1 MPYKF
6 DKLTADQAKKLQ
18 APGKLKPQWIVG
30 FVDGDGCFSIVT
42 PSEGG
47 KRFCFVVSQH
57 QRSGYVLYQLKDFFG
72 CGNVHKTSGGMME
85 FRVETP
91 NDLMTVIFPFFQ
103 QYPLQSCKIINLQ
116 EISDALYLKLDIPNP
131 FIFTNQNSDLY
142 KDKDWLAGLV
152 DSDGCFSFALGSE
165 KQVKAQPQLVIVL
178 SLREKKMLEALALH
192 LKMGT
197 IYIRKSGYVVF
208 QISKQ
213 EFHEIIISILTKRLK
228 TTKRFSLWYFTASLR
243 CWQDYVRKAAR
254 FKRLYKNKDV
264 VVSKITKFKKRM
276 NTFPVKKT
284 KLDTVNLKVED
295 KVQN

>member
-18 APGKLKPQWIVG
+18 APGKLKSQWIVG
-30 FVDGDGCFSIVT
+30 FVDG
-42 PSEGG
+42 
-47 KRFCFVVSQH
+47 
-57 QRSGYVLYQLKDFFG
+57 
-72 CGNVHKTSGGMME
+72 
-85 FRVETP
+85 
-91 NDLMTVIFPFFQ
+91 
-103 QYPLQSCKIINLQ
+103 
-116 EISDALYLKLDIPNP
+116 
-131 FIFTNQNSDLY
+131 
-142 KDKDWLAGLV
+142 
-152 DSDGCFSFALGSE
+152 DGCFSFALGSE

-192 LKMGT
+192 FKMGT

-228 TTKRFSLWYFTASLR
+228 TTKRFSLWYFTAWLR

-264 VVSKITKFKKRM
+264 VVSKITKFLKRM